1 MKKWLI
7 LMVTVALV
15 AAVFTGCAAP
25 QGQMPEIV
33 EVTRGDLSIDIAVNG
48 NLEMPHKTDLSFGTA
63 GVVEGVLVEEG
74 DEVVEGQVLARL
86 DASALEL
93 NVASAR
99 VAYET
104 TQINLMQTIY
114 PAYTK
119 TWGTDIPG
127 VWLALDAAQENLEKA
142 KGLINEG
149 KIEEVYVVL
158 GLVEENLKQA
168 ENKSLASQWDLPW
181 NVKLLELQVDG
192 AKANLEAAILNLE
205 RAMIIAPFDGTV
217 ASVTITEGK
226 ELSATSYA
234 NPSISVVDTSHIEMN
249 GFIDEID
256 VPMVKL
262 GQEADIIIDALP
274 DKEVKGTVSFI
285 SQIGTV
291 QVGIVSYQTTITLQN
306 PDEELRDGMSA
317 TAEIILESSKNVLL
331 IPNRAIRGSLINP
344 VVVVAKVEQIWVEED
359 VETRPVTLGLSDG
372 IYTEVLS
379 GLVEGDRVV
388 LPLPNDN
395 QAGGPFGH

>member
-48 NLEMPHKTDLSFGTA
+48 NLEMPHKTDLSFGTT
-63 GVVEGVLVEEG
+63 GMVEEVLVDEG
-74 DEVVEGQVLARL
+74 DSVVEGQILARL
-86 DASALEL
+86 DSRALEL

-99 VAYET
+99 VAYESA
-104 TQINLMQTIY
+104 QINLMQTIY

-119 TWGTDIPG
+119 TWGTDLPG
-127 VWLALDAAQENLEKA
+127 VWLALAAAQENMEKA
-142 KGLINEG
+142 KALINEG
-149 KIEEVYVVL
+149 EIEEAYVVL

-168 ENKSLASQWDLPW
+168 EKKSLSSQWDLPW

-192 AKANLEAAILNLE
+192 AEANLEAAMLNLE
-205 RAMIIAPFDGTV
+205 KAMIIAPFDGTI
-217 ASVTITEGK
+217 AAVTITEGK
-226 ELSATSYA
+226 ELSAMSYA
-234 NPSISVVDTSHIEMN
+234 NPAISLIDTSDIEMD

-256 VPMVKL
+256 ISMVKV
-262 GQEADIIIDALP
+262 GQEADIILDALP

-291 QVGIVSYQTTITLQN
+291 QVGIVSYKTTITLEN

-317 TAEIILESSKNVLL
+317 TAEIILTSRDNVLL
-331 IPNRAIRGSLINP
+331 IPNKAIRGSLTTP
-344 VVVVAKVEQIWVEED
+344 VVVVAKVEQIRSEED
-359 VETRPVTLGLSDG
+359 VETRPVTLGLSNG

-379 GLVEGDRVV
+379 GLVEGEIIL
-388 LPLPNDN
+388 LPLPNKT
-395 QAGGPFGH
+395 QPFGPFGE